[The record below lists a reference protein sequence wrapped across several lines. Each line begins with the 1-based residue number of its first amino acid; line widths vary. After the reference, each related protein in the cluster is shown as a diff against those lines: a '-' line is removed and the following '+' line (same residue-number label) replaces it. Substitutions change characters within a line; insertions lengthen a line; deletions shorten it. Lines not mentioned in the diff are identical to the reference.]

1 MLERTPPV
9 SPEKPLIP
17 FTKVEKILVKE
28 SRNET
33 PVDVEQAKL
42 LQTPKKVSENKKLGV
57 EEDGDAKSAV
67 SERTRLSIAAVSF
80 TKDCKVVRTISFDAD
95 EVVADTISPNKQK
108 AEDETSGRTF
118 FCFQLCFTICFLKLP
133 AILRKMNR
141 KSLTKV

>member
-17 FTKVEKILVKE
+17 LTKGEKILVKE

-33 PVDVEQAKL
+33 PVDGEQAKL

-80 TKDCKVVRTISFDAD
+80 TKDSKVVRTISFDAD
-95 EVVADTISPNKQK
+95 EVVADTISPEK
-108 AEDETSGRTF
+108 ADDETSGSIF
-118 FCFQLCFTICFLKLP
+118 FLFSALLLNCF
-133 AILRKMNR
+133 
-141 KSLTKV
+141 S